1 MNETGRGEM
10 VKRDRGEMKQRD
22 KRQDRDRNSEI
33 ALLFHPPT
41 VVKQLGMVGLS
52 FRLPTCLQNCSYPKA
67 FERGMKK

>member
-1 MNETGRGEM
+1 
-10 VKRDRGEMKQRD
+10 MKQRD

-52 FRLPTCLQNCSYPKA
+52 FRLPTTNLAQNCSYPKA